1 MCVGCVA
8 AGEEGARGV
17 RTPECL
23 TSASSSFGPGR
34 RPGRGPTEPYGGPG
48 RPVHCVLWLP
58 FVGTGPY
65 VFTESVRF
73 WFGCAD
79 LLVVG
84 FNSPPS
90 TPAKCHNSFLV
101 SATRQTMRISK
112 ACFESKVRCYAEDLF
127 GCCDAEAM
135 PVIQT
140 GEGDG
145 CENALLLASAHW
157 ALAL

>member
-1 MCVGCVA
+1 
-8 AGEEGARGV
+8 
-17 RTPECL
+17 
-23 TSASSSFGPGR
+23 
-34 RPGRGPTEPYGGPG
+34 
-48 RPVHCVLWLP
+48 
-58 FVGTGPY
+58 
-65 VFTESVRF
+65 
-73 WFGCAD
+73 
-79 LLVVG
+79 
-84 FNSPPS
+84 
-90 TPAKCHNSFLV
+90 
-101 SATRQTMRISK
+101 MRISK